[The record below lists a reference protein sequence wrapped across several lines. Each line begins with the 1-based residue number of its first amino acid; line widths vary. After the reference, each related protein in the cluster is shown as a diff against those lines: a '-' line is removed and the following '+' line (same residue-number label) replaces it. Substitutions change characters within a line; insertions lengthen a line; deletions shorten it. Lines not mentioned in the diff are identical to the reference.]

1 MYMLYMPNR
10 HHTRAAS
17 TFIDFIL
24 QQAHGAGRG
33 LPA

>member
-10 HHTRAAS
+10 HHTRAAA

-24 QQAHGAGRG
+24 QQAHGSGRVG
-33 LPA
+33 I